1 MKIQKYDYIT
11 TEKEYFPFAF
21 QTLCTQNTELQTT
34 KKTTILFGNILR
46 LFFIVSVF

>member
-21 QTLCTQNTELQTT
+21 ITLCTQNTELQTT
-34 KKTTILFGNILR
+34 KKQPYYSEIFYVI
-46 LFFIVSVF
+46 FFIVSVF